1 MGLAPGAGR
10 LDGGRM
16 PGGADA
22 VNERS
27 LVRVRDRVRSV
38 RVRVRVVGLG
48 LGLGLGFGLGLALSA
63 LWRKVGVVSVVSAE
77 ASPSLS
83 ASEPSLHGS
92 CRLG

>member
-27 LVRVRDRVRSV
+27 LVRVRNRVRVSV
-38 RVRVRVVGLG
+38 RVGVRVVGLG
-48 LGLGLGFGLGLALSA
+48 LGLGLALSA

>member
-27 LVRVRDRVRSV
+27 LVRVRDRVRVS
-38 RVRVRVVGLG
+38 VRVRVVGLG
-48 LGLGLGFGLGLALSA
+48 LGLGLG
-63 LWRKVGVVSVVSAE
+63 
-77 ASPSLS
+77 
-83 ASEPSLHGS
+83 
-92 CRLG
+92 

>member
-27 LVRVRDRVRSV
+27 LVRVRVRVRVSVSV
-38 RVRVRVVGLG
+38 RVSVRVRVVGLG
-48 LGLGLGFGLGLALSA
+48 LGLGLALSA

>member
-1 MGLAPGAGR
+1 MVLAPGAGR
-10 LDGGRM
+10 LDGGRI

-27 LVRVRDRVRSV
+27 LVRVRDRVRVS
-38 RVRVRVVGLG
+38 VRVRVVGLG
-48 LGLGLGFGLGLALSA
+48 LGLWLALSA

>member
-10 LDGGRM
+10 LDGGRI

-27 LVRVRDRVRSV
+27 LVRVRDRGRVS
-38 RVRVRVVGLG
+38 VRVRVVGLG
-48 LGLGLGFGLGLALSA
+48 LGLWLALSA

>member
-27 LVRVRDRVRSV
+27 LVRVRVRVRVSV
-38 RVRVRVVGLG
+38 RVRVRV
-48 LGLGLGFGLGLALSA
+48 
-63 LWRKVGVVSVVSAE
+63 RAE
-77 ASPSLS
+77 ASPSPRVR
-83 ASEPSLHGS
+83 A
-92 CRLG
+92 

>member
-10 LDGGRM
+10 LDGGRI

-27 LVRVRDRVRSV
+27 LVRVRDRVRVS
-38 RVRVRVVGLG
+38 VRVRVVGLG
-48 LGLGLGFGLGLALSA
+48 LGLWLALSA

>member
-27 LVRVRDRVRSV
+27 LVRVRNRVRVSATV
-38 RVRVRVVGLG
+38 GVRVVGLG
-48 LGLGLGFGLGLALSA
+48 LGLGLALSA